1 MRQIYTSS
9 NTPSSIICLTVLCTY
24 SNITAQSKGGIIQ
37 MPKDT
42 KNPAD
47 CLNNRQGI
55 LENQTRLLTLILRK
69 FIVSQ
74 SPMEPR
80 EIKGLEIAA
89 KTKLTRKGKSNIWLV
104 PSQSGLQEKYA
115 VALDSDKPSCT
126 CRDHEFTNDR
136 ASIFLLSSTPSSAS
150 SRRMVRP

>member
-1 MRQIYTSS
+1 
-9 NTPSSIICLTVLCTY
+9 
-24 SNITAQSKGGIIQ
+24 

-74 SPMEPR
+74 SPIKGKDTMEPR

-104 PSQSGLQEKYA
+104 PSQSGLADKYS
-115 VALDSDKPSCT
+115 VALDSEKPRSEEHT
-126 CRDHEFTNDR
+126 SELQSLRH
-136 ASIFLLSSTPSSAS
+136 L
-150 SRRMVRP
+150 V

>member
-1 MRQIYTSS
+1 
-9 NTPSSIICLTVLCTY
+9 
-24 SNITAQSKGGIIQ
+24 

-55 LENQTRLLTLILRK
+55 LKTKRDCSHLILGK

-74 SPMEPR
+74 SPIKGKDTMEPR

-89 KTKLTRKGKSNIWLV
+89 KTKRPARVRATF
-104 PSQSGLQEKYA
+104 GLYRRRAVCKRNTLSLWTQTSR
-115 VALDSDKPSCT
+115 VALVGI
-126 CRDHEFTNDR
+126 TNSPMIG
-136 ASIFLLSSTPSSAS
+136 ASIFLLSNTPSSAS